1 MKGKWGI
8 RFMPIEEKKYRVH
21 CPFSNRPED
30 VFVRTVDS
38 ADVRLAE
45 FNGCNNGY
53 HKCKE
58 CDEICYAKVQKLFA
72 QECGEEPRVLWRMP

>member
-1 MKGKWGI
+1 MSI
-8 RFMPIEEKKYRVH
+8 QEKKYRVH

-45 FNGCNNGY
+45 FNGCDNSY
-53 HKCKE
+53 HKCVE
-58 CDEICYAKVQKLFA
+58 CDEICFSKVQKLFD
-72 QECGEEPRVLWRMP
+72 QEYGAEPRVLWRTP